1 MSKKI
6 EKKKVFKE
14 AESFI
19 DYANLSKGRLKS
31 SFKWKLKSYTF
42 SIQFTAVLVKNVLW
56 NV

>member
-14 AESFI
+14 AESLI

-42 SIQFTAVLVKNVLW
+42 SIQFTAVLVKNVL
-56 NV
+56 